1 MNSLHIKKGDTVL
14 VIAGKD
20 KGKKGKVM
28 SCDPSSCKAMVDGIN
43 IVTKHSK
50 PKNRETS
57 GGIRKMVGNIDISNL
72 MLVCPACDKPSRLGH
87 KTLANGKK
95 VRACKKCGA
104 GVEPQIKGKDK
115 KKKTDKPVKE
125 ESAVKSE
132 KLVKEEKVVKTD
144 KPKRTVKPKVVS
156 KEESAEQSK

>member
-1 MNSLHIKKGDTVL
+1 MSSLHIKKGDTVL

-28 SCDPSSCKAMVDGIN
+28 SCNPDAHKATVDGVN

-57 GGIRKMVGNIDISNL
+57 GGIRKMAGNIDTSNL
-72 MLVCPACDKPSRLGH
+72 MVVCPACDKPSRLGH
-87 KTLANGKK
+87 KTLDNGKK

-104 GVEPQIKGKDK
+104 SVEPQTKGKDKDK
-115 KKKTDKPVKE
+115 KKKTDKAVKE
-125 ESAVKSE
+125 EVA
-132 KLVKEEKVVKTD
+132 VKEEKAAKVE
-144 KPKRTVKPKVVS
+144 KPKRTAKPKAEVI
-156 KEESAEQSK
+156 EESAE